1 MDCWLIDWLVFKESP
16 FKLWR
21 YWEKAGFLTTFQRHM
36 SWINMLFDLH
46 KKMYFITTFC
56 FLGTEGRTLFAIIIS
71 VTTQGFIQV
80 LYLMSVVRKKI
91 YIYKGKS
98 DGEAIIVEAWG
109 LGESPVGFSV
119 GKAPKYFGFL
129 MSLSRLNLFKYVWP
143 FYGCQALKG

>member
-1 MDCWLIDWLVFKESP
+1 
-16 FKLWR
+16 
-21 YWEKAGFLTTFQRHM
+21 
-36 SWINMLFDLH
+36 MLFDLH

-80 LYLMSVVRKKI
+80 LYLMPVVRKKI

-129 MSLSRLNLFKYVWP
+129 MSLSRLNLFKYV
-143 FYGCQALKG
+143 